1 MSTHGE
7 WETLCIT
14 VSGILCVKH
23 VVKRRDLAI
32 GIGDLQENEK
42 KKEEA
47 PNNPI
52 RENGSRI
59 NTHRIAIV
67 SEGAFISL
75 VDELLHSG
83 TGATKNGS

>member
-1 MSTHGE
+1 MGSITKTVRTYGPDENDSVSLDRGVSMSTHGE

-42 KKEEA
+42 KKEEM
-47 PNNPI
+47 
-52 RENGSRI
+52 
-59 NTHRIAIV
+59 
-67 SEGAFISL
+67 SL
-75 VDELLHSG
+75 RTCVLFGNLG
-83 TGATKNGS
+83 LTIG